1 VVLTSFPS
9 NRTDLFGDS
18 MTTPDITRK
27 LAAVLSG
34 EVKRYSRL
42 LVRDEVGT
50 LRTLTTYKDVMARLI
65 ERYGGTVI
73 NVPGDHVLAEFPD
86 ASEAVACA
94 VEIQKELKKR
104 NDEVPE
110 PQRMEFRFG
119 IDRGE
124 VVTKEGTMFGDGVN
138 VAVRIRSF
146 ADAGGMCVSGAV
158 FEQIKDTS
166 TLRFDYLGK
175 QKVQNIQDPVRIYRV
190 LREGETVSFV
200 QRLQRFALNYW
211 KRFSLAITIL
221 VALVGLA
228 NGLWQLYP
236 RLFRPAVEV
245 ASREKMAFPLP
256 DKPAIAVLPFVNMS
270 GDPKQDLFCDGI
282 TVEINNALSKV
293 PYVFVIA
300 PTSMTAYKGKA
311 TSAKQVA
318 EDLGVQY
325 VLEGTVRMSGDAV
338 RVTAELIDALKG
350 YNLWSERYDRS
361 VKDIFA
367 LEDEIT
373 MKILTELQVKLTDG
387 EMARVYPK
395 GTQNL
400 QAYLKVLEGNWYQR
414 QFNKDSEAKAQ
425 RLYGEA
431 IDLDPHYVVAYTQLA
446 WSLAQSPLYGPSESP
461 EETLSKALKSAQK
474 AVALASTSGDA
485 YASLS
490 WVFLMMH
497 QYDKA
502 IEAGERAVKLNPN
515 SAAALNSLG
524 WCLTWTWRGEEAI
537 PLLQQAIRL
546 NPLTSAYHRQL
557 GIDYRQVKRY
567 EEGIAAVK
575 KALKLAPNDIL
586 SHIAL
591 TGLYM
596 DAGRTVEAR
605 AAVQEV
611 YRINPYFSLAN
622 YEKTLPAKE
631 GPEKDRYFDAIRKAG
646 LK

>member
-1 VVLTSFPS
+1 MVYGLVKDKS
-9 NRTDLFGDS
+9 N
-18 MTTPDITRK
+18 
-27 LAAVLSG
+27 
-34 EVKRYSRL
+34 
-42 LVRDEVGT
+42 
-50 LRTLTTYKDVMARLI
+50 
-65 ERYGGTVI
+65 
-73 NVPGDHVLAEFPD
+73 
-86 ASEAVACA
+86 
-94 VEIQKELKKR
+94 
-104 NDEVPE
+104 
-110 PQRMEFRFG
+110 
-119 IDRGE
+119 
-124 VVTKEGTMFGDGVN
+124 
-138 VAVRIRSF
+138 
-146 ADAGGMCVSGAV
+146 
-158 FEQIKDTS
+158 
-166 TLRFDYLGK
+166 LRFDYLGK
-175 QKVQNIQDPVRIYRV
+175 QSVQNIKDPVRIYRV
-190 LREGETVSFV
+190 LRQGETVSFV
-200 QRLQRFALNYW
+200 ERWTRFGLNYW
-211 KRFSLAITIL
+211 KRFSIAITII

-228 NGLWQLYP
+228 NGIWQLYP

-245 ASREKMAFPLP
+245 ASKEKMAFPLP
-256 DKPAIAVLPFVNMS
+256 DKPSIAVLPFVNMS
-270 GDPKQDLFCDGI
+270 GDPKQDLFSDGI

-300 PTSMTAYKGKA
+300 PTSMAVYKGKA
-311 TSAKQVA
+311 TTTKQVA

-325 VLEGTVRMSGDAV
+325 VLEGSVRRSGDSV
-338 RVTAELIDALKG
+338 RVTAELIDATKG
-350 YNLWSERYDRS
+350 YTLWSERYDRS

-373 MKILTELQVKLTDG
+373 MKILMELQVKLTDG
-387 EMARVYPK
+387 EMARIYAK
-395 GTQNL
+395 GTHNL

-414 QFNKDSEAKAQ
+414 QFNKDSNDKAQ
-425 RLYGEA
+425 RLYHEA
-431 IDLDPHYVVAYTQLA
+431 IALDPHYVVAYTQLA
-446 WSLAQSPLYGPSESP
+446 FSLANSPLFGPSESP
-461 EETLSKALKSAQK
+461 EETLSKAMIAAQK
-474 AVALASTSGDA
+474 AIALDSTSADA
-485 YASLS
+485 NASLS

-497 QYDKA
+497 QYNKA
-502 IEAGERAVKLNPN
+502 IEVGERAVKLNPN
-515 SAAALNSLG
+515 SASVLNNLG

-611 YRINPYFSLAN
+611 YRINPNFSLEN

-631 GPEKDRYFDAIRKAG
+631 GPEKDRYFDAIRKAA